1 MLALEHLSAA
11 VMVDPDRRRSG
22 RWAEERL
29 SPDLFVL
36 DDGFQHVKVRRDLDI
51 VLLRPDDLGDGWG
64 RVIPAGAWREGPEAL
79 ERADVF
85 MIKCSPEAWESL
97 RPACERRLA
106 GFRRPLF
113 SFSLRPGS
121 LRKIGTDEC
130 RDADAFAGKPYA
142 LATGVG
148 DPAQVRETV
157 ARFMGREPAEYIV
170 YPDHHAYTPEDAA
183 KLEGLGMSV
192 I

>member
-1 MLALEHLSAA
+1 MA
-11 VMVDPDRRRSG
+11 RRPGS
-22 RWAEERL
+22 
-29 SPDLFVL
+29 
-36 DDGFQHVKVRRDLDI
+36 
-51 VLLRPDDLGDGWG
+51 
-64 RVIPAGAWREGPEAL
+64 AGAGRCFH
-79 ERADVF
+79 DQV
-85 MIKCSPEAWESL
+85 
-97 RPACERRLA
+97 LA
-106 GFRRPLF
+106 GSVGEPAPGLRTAPRRIPPPLF

-148 DPAQVRETV
+148 DPAQVWETV

-192 I
+192 ICTSKDAVKLRELRLADAWALRVEAAFGPALWTEAAFPHWLDAWAKRKGLF

>member
-1 MLALEHLSAA
+1 MNK
-11 VMVDPDRRRSG
+11 
-22 RWAEERL
+22 
-29 SPDLFVL
+29 LF
-36 DDGFQHVKVRRDLDI
+36 
-51 VLLRPDDLGDGWG
+51 

-121 LRKIGTDEC
+121 LRKIGTGEC

-148 DPAQVRETV
+148 DPAQVWETV

-183 KLEGLGMSV
+183 KLEGLDMPV
-192 I
+192 ICTSKDAVKLRELRLADAWALRVEAAFGPALWTEAAFPHWLDAWAKRKGLF

>member
-1 MLALEHLSAA
+1 
-11 VMVDPDRRRSG
+11 
-22 RWAEERL
+22 
-29 SPDLFVL
+29 
-36 DDGFQHVKVRRDLDI
+36 
-51 VLLRPDDLGDGWG
+51 
-64 RVIPAGAWREGPEAL
+64 
-79 ERADVF
+79 

-130 RDADAFAGKPYA
+130 RDADAFAGNA
-142 LATGVG
+142 VCAG
-148 DPAQVRETV
+148 DGRGPIPAQVWETV

-183 KLEGLGMSV
+183 KLKGSACP
-192 I
+192 